1 MQTDARA
8 PARGPE
14 NRRERC
20 AAAQNGQTEIGWK
33 ICTHQ
38 SLAGHALDHR
48 TDIPPV
54 TIRQRIVERLL
65 SAFGIYHPVV
75 TTMGKDW
82 QALHKGRK

>member
-1 MQTDARA
+1 MREHLHE
-8 PARGPE
+8 GPRIGE
-14 NRRERC
+14 SVVRP
-20 AAAQNGQTEIGWK
+20 AQNGQTEMGWK

-65 SAFGIYHPVV
+65 SAFGIYHSVV